1 MNLISMAAAV
11 TVVEPELKWVSLWL
25 RSRWAAVLAA
35 VLAALLVVLL
45 PVLLVEEQCQAA
57 LQGWAF
63 LRSKL
68 GLGYM
73 GIATYT
79 GQTTELS
86 VTSGGLE
93 LMSVDFKPIL
103 TLGFLKVPQEAARE
117 NPYALQYK
125 AQNNQS

>member
-1 MNLISMAAAV
+1 MNLVSMAAAV

-93 LMSVDFKPIL
+93 LMVLKPKVSPGASMDPHVHS
-103 TLGFLKVPQEAARE
+103 GF
-117 NPYALQYK
+117 ALQRGTNK
-125 AQNNQS
+125 GE

>member
-1 MNLISMAAAV
+1 MNLVSMAAAV

-25 RSRWAAVLAA
+25 RARWAAVLVA

-45 PVLLVEEQCQAA
+45 PVLLVEQCQAA

-73 GIATYT
+73 GVTTYT

-93 LMSVDFKPIL
+93 LMVLKP
-103 TLGFLKVPQEAARE
+103 KVSPGASLDSHMHSGL
-117 NPYALQYK
+117 ALQRSTNK
-125 AQNNQS
+125 GE